1 MFNFYEDLNNSSTVV
16 HCRLIRSV
24 KFATLQIDWAISQSE
39 RRTVSCY
46 FYIFLFL
53 LGEAAWK
60 IVDQLRHLQP
70 HHPST
75 TFLISISKIHNCW
88 RCFHCISLFFFCSC
102 LACVLGITFCGL
114 ETPFDL
120 YTVIFFLINCLWI
133 FQPPMIM

>member
-39 RRTVSCY
+39 RRTVFCY
-46 FYIFLFL
+46 FYILLFL

-60 IVDQLRHLQP
+60 IFDQLRHLQP

-88 RCFHCISLFFFCSC
+88 RWHFQTPILFSLYFSFFLLFFCSC

-114 ETPFDL
+114 ETPFHL
-120 YTVIFFLINCLWI
+120 YTVIFF
-133 FQPPMIM
+133 